1 MTGRPNGRSDR
12 PWGASSPHRAGGGD
26 RLAPPTIVHEDERIL
41 VVNKPAG
48 SAVTLPAQ
56 RGEGSRRSAS
66 LTDWVLARARRNA
79 GPGARPKLKSVT
91 SLEIGASGLV
101 VYAKDEEA
109 YENLRAQF
117 RSRKPHRIAL
127 AVVKG
132 HPRAGDLEACA
143 LEGTIRVTPEEVGG
157 DRRGAMRGRAIRGER
172 EPDRARQGVP
182 SRGGPDR
189 GPMRPG
195 PTRTLVTH
203 FKVSRAWRTGCLL
216 RLRLETDEPG
226 QALDHLRRVG
236 SPVLIRRN
244 GPGRA
249 TLHLHLAELGFIH
262 PGSGLRVRY
271 VAEAPADFVP
281 AAGRGARDLA
291 QGTGEADP
299 GAGPEE
305 ARSTRDSPS
314 ERGWDHVAEW
324 YDTLISEQRSDH
336 FERVIYP
343 GVLRLLEVGAGDRVL
358 DVACGQGEL
367 CRRLRD
373 GGARAVGV
381 DASPALLDAARAR
394 SGEGIDFLLGDARAL
409 HGTGEGAGLEPASF
423 DAATCVMAL
432 MNIEPIAPVFASIAR
447 LVRPGGRV
455 VVVVLHP
462 AFRQAGRSAWAW
474 TREGPRTIQE
484 RRVRGYL
491 SEHAHEVVMNPGS
504 ASEGGTRITTIT
516 HNRPIGAY
524 VRAMSGAGLVVDA
537 MEEWVSTRQSEPGPR
552 AQAEDEARREIP
564 LFLAIRGRACAG
576 VCVDAGKRAGA
587 IGTGTGGGR
596 AG

>member
-1 MTGRPNGRSDR
+1 MSPLPPRRPPAGARGSRPLGPRPGYSQRPMGPSDR
-12 PWGASSPHRAGGGD
+12 PRGAPPSARVNPGE
-26 RLAPPTIVHEDERIL
+26 RLAPPSVVHEDARIL

-48 SAVTLPAQ
+48 SAVTLPPQ
-56 RGEGSRRSAS
+56 REDGARRSAS
-66 LTDWVLARARRNA
+66 LTDWVLARARRSA
-79 GPGARPKLKSVT
+79 GPSARPKLKAVT
-91 SLEIGASGLV
+91 NLEIGASGLV

-143 LEGTIRVTPEEVGG
+143 LEGTVRVTPE
-157 DRRGAMRGRAIRGER
+157 DADLR
-172 EPDRARQGVP
+172 D
-182 SRGGPDR
+182 DR
-189 GPMRPG
+189 GPARRGPARG
-195 PTRTLVTH
+195 VPTRSLVTH
-203 FKVSRAWRTGCLL
+203 FRVVRAWRAGCLL
-216 RLRLETDEPG
+216 RLRLETDENG

-271 VAEAPADFVP
+271 VAEEPADFVP
-281 AAGRGARDLA
+281 AGGRGARDLSR
-291 QGTGEADP
+291 E
-299 GAGPEE
+299 
-305 ARSTRDSPS
+305 TRDDTGRGGNERDVPA

-324 YDTLISEQRSDH
+324 YDALISEQRSDH

-343 GVLRLLEVGAGDRVL
+343 GVLRLLEIGAGERVL
-358 DVACGQGEL
+358 DVACGQGEF

-373 GGARAVGV
+373 AGARAVGV
-381 DASPALLDAARAR
+381 DASAALLDAARAR
-394 SGEGIDFLLGDARAL
+394 SGEGIEYLLGDVRAL
-409 HGTGEGAGLEPASF
+409 DGVGSAEGPGLASASF

-432 MNIEPIAPVFASIAR
+432 MNIDPIAPVFASIAR

-474 TREGPRTIQE
+474 TRDGSRTIQE
-484 RRVRGYL
+484 RRVRAYL

-504 ASEGGTRITTIT
+504 ASEGGVRVTTIT

-524 VRAMSGAGLVVDA
+524 VRAMARGGLVIDA

-564 LFLAIRGRACAG
+564 LFLAMRGRLVAREQA
-576 VCVDAGKRAGA
+576 ARE
-587 IGTGTGGGR
+587 
-596 AG
+596 